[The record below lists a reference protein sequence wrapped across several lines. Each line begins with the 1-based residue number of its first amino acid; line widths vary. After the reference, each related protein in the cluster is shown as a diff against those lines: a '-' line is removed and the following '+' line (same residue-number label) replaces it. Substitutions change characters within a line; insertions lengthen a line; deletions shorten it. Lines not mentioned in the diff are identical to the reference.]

1 METDKDFDHPTM
13 KRVLDN
19 FDDGDKLIVLHG
31 FSDALVGISEKFGEE
46 PRLVYSK
53 SRIVEILMEED
64 EMTEDEAVEHFY
76 YNIIGTYM
84 GKGTPTFISDYR
96 E

>member
-1 METDKDFDHPTM
+1 MEDFDHPTM

-19 FDDGDKLIVLHG
+19 FNDGDNLIVLHG
-31 FSDALVGISEKFGEE
+31 FSEALIGISEKFGEE

-53 SRIVEILMEED
+53 DKIIEILMEED
-64 EMTEDEAVEHFY
+64 EMSDEEAIEHFY

-84 GKGTPTFISDYR
+84 GEGTPTFITDYR
-96 E
+96 D